1 MIFSIIDEFNEYE
14 KVYNDINYE
23 DLEFLVKEAERLNFD
38 CLSFIS
44 FDCDTIFNQIQ
55 MRDILKELDIL
66 RKNTNA
72 DQKLIDKI
80 KEAIDYGLLEDYHYL
95 KFEDS

>member
-14 KVYNDINYE
+14 KVYKDIDCE
-23 DLEFLVKEAERLNFD
+23 SLKLLVKEAERLNFD
-38 CLSFIS
+38 CLAFIS
-44 FDCDTIFNQIQ
+44 SDVDTIFNQIQ

-66 RKNTNA
+66 RKNTKVN
-72 DQKLIDKI
+72 QELIDKI

-95 KFEDS
+95 KFEA